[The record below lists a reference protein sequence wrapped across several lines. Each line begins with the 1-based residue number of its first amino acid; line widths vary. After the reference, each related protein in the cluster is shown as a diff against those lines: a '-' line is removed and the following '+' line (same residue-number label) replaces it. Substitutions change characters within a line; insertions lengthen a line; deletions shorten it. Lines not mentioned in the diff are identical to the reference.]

1 MCESLLQSLGNEAL
15 TNCWTSDS
23 GGAMWVPSW
32 PWNSWPAIY
41 PCGLAGGGGV
51 VMGDCSSMDYGVQG
65 WSLSSPDVCLYSL
78 HRFKHVSSVC
88 WTLPGLPLVLDP
100 FCNIMDT
107 ISRLSRCQEVWDP
120 WNLISAF
127 FLQMTWF
134 LALAPSVCDLQQ
146 AQGQCAAKCEADRM
160 GVQTL
165 EFEAM
170 VPCRKTADCPHWGR
184 GCEPASSQ
192 GDQAGMVEKLVE
204 KYRHLLTQAFIGVGR
219 CGGVFWSLSMSRF
232 YLSE

>member
-41 PCGLAGGGGV
+41 PCGLAGG

-65 WSLSSPDVCLYSL
+65 WSLSSPEVCLYSL

-165 EFEAM
+165 EFKAM
-170 VPCRKTADCPHWGR
+170 VPCQKIKNSG
-184 GCEPASSQ
+184 
-192 GDQAGMVEKLVE
+192 
-204 KYRHLLTQAFIGVGR
+204 
-219 CGGVFWSLSMSRF
+219 LSP
-232 YLSE
+232 LG